1 MARYREPDYD
11 VFRCTHHYHIQPS
24 ALLAVAAIAG
34 GFIDGRKWAGRGK
47 KGRVPG
53 LVYGLSLSI
62 GIAAALLA
70 PTLTLSQL
78 SYVQT
83 TTDILALLA
92 VAVGAGL
99 YAGLVLSP
107 LLRARN

>member
-1 MARYREPDYD
+1 MTFSGVLTIIIYSL
-11 VFRCTHHYHIQPS
+11 QPYWPLLL
-24 ALLAVAAIAG
+24 LLAVLLMAAQ
-34 GFIDGRKWAGRGK
+34 WAGRGK